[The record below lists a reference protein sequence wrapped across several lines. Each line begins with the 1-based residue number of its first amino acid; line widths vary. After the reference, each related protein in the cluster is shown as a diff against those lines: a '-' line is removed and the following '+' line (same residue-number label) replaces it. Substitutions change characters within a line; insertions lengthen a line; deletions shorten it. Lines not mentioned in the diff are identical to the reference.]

1 MYWPSRKPSQLVTM
15 KSTMRRALPPIITW
29 NAKPTIVAITKANMN
44 MGFGIVLAI
53 RFSSGKI
60 KSQCSTKRESS
71 HAIVAKAMNVID
83 LEILIPASPEFIWR
97 FLGDPAALPQWQED
111 VTSVSFLSTQRE
123 GQGTRWR
130 ATAEK
135 SKDVVVEVSAW
146 YDTLGYEY
154 RLMDGSSFTDNQGR
168 IRLHEVAD
176 GTLVRW
182 TFQYQLGG
190 VLGGLRNAMRL
201 KRSTTNQLQAS
212 LRNLHQLILQESGGI
227 STHEAKASVREAPDV
242 DERLSYQ
249 PRHPTA
255 FHDVMPDG
263 DAKAAINKQPVSYD
277 EIEAKPL
284 PFVADTDTK
293 PNPVVIASG
302 DEEQLLAAPEPAP
315 DDTKPIQISPP
326 IAEAPVKHKPR
337 PEPVAEPKW
346 REEAPLSPPAPSAM
360 PAAPALSK
368 EARDAA
374 QLSVFEVFGLKKPSE
389 SSPSDSPAAPAREAE
404 RDSRVP
410 APYPRHDDREPAPR
424 FESQPEPAPRVESRL
439 QAAEMD
445 GRYQSVTG
453 WRRKARRRKTVIRS
467 HN

>member
-1 MYWPSRKPSQLVTM
+1 
-15 KSTMRRALPPIITW
+15 
-29 NAKPTIVAITKANMN
+29 
-44 MGFGIVLAI
+44 
-53 RFSSGKI
+53 
-60 KSQCSTKRESS
+60 
-71 HAIVAKAMNVID
+71 MNVID

-123 GQGTRWR
+123 GHGTRWR
-130 ATAEK
+130 ATADK

-154 RLMDGSSFTDNQGR
+154 RLMDGTSFADNQGR
-168 IRLHEVAD
+168 IRLHEVPD

-255 FHDVMPDG
+255 FHDVLPDG
-263 DAKAAINKQPVSYD
+263 DAETSTDKQPVSYD
-277 EIEAKPL
+277 EFEAEPL

-293 PNPVVIASG
+293 PNPVVISTGA
-302 DEEQLLAAPEPAP
+302 EEQLLAAPEPAP

-326 IAEAPVKHKPR
+326 IVEAPVKHEPGR
-337 PEPVAEPKW
+337 PEPVAEPE
-346 REEAPLSPPAPSAM
+346 RGEEPPLTPPAPIAM
-360 PAAPALSK
+360 PAAPPLRDS
-368 EARDAA
+368 AR
-374 QLSVFEVFGLKKPSE
+374 LSVFEVFGLKKPSE
-389 SSPSDSPAAPAREAE
+389 SSSSDSSAASARGAE
-404 RDSRVP
+404 RDIGLPVL
-410 APYPRHDDREPAPR
+410 YPRHDGREPAPR
-424 FESQPEPAPRVESRL
+424 IESQPEPAPGIESRPK
-439 QAAEMD
+439 AAETD
-445 GRYQSVTG
+445 GRYASVTG
-453 WRRKARRRKTVIRS
+453 WRRQARRRKTVIRS

>member
-1 MYWPSRKPSQLVTM
+1 
-15 KSTMRRALPPIITW
+15 
-29 NAKPTIVAITKANMN
+29 
-44 MGFGIVLAI
+44 
-53 RFSSGKI
+53 
-60 KSQCSTKRESS
+60 
-71 HAIVAKAMNVID
+71 MNVID

-130 ATAEK
+130 ATADK
-135 SKDVVVEVSAW
+135 SRDVVVEVSAW

-154 RLMDGSSFTDNQGR
+154 RLMDGTSFADNQGR
-168 IRLHEVAD
+168 IRLHEVPD

-190 VLGGLRNAMRL
+190 VFGGLRNAMRL

-255 FHDVMPDG
+255 FHEAPPDG
-263 DAKAAINKQPVSYD
+263 DAKTATDKQPVSYD
-277 EIEAKPL
+277 EFEAVPL
-284 PFVADTDTK
+284 PFVTDSDTK
-293 PNPVVIASG
+293 PNPVVISTGA
-302 DEEQLLAAPEPAP
+302 EEQLLAAPEPAP

-326 IAEAPVKHKPR
+326 IVEAPVKHEPRR
-337 PEPVAEPKW
+337 PEPAAEPE
-346 REEAPLSPPAPSAM
+346 RRVEPPLSPPAPIAM
-360 PAAPALSK
+360 PAAPPL
-368 EARDAA
+368 RDSA

-389 SSPSDSPAAPAREAE
+389 ASPSDSPAAPAREAE
-404 RDSRVP
+404 RDMALP
-410 APYPRHDDREPAPR
+410 APYPRHDGREFSPRIESQPVPAPR
-424 FESQPEPAPRVESRL
+424 IESGPK
-439 QAAEMD
+439 AAETD
-445 GRYQSVTG
+445 GRYASVTG
-453 WRRKARRRKTVIRS
+453 WRRQARRRKTVIRS

>member
-1 MYWPSRKPSQLVTM
+1 
-15 KSTMRRALPPIITW
+15 
-29 NAKPTIVAITKANMN
+29 
-44 MGFGIVLAI
+44 
-53 RFSSGKI
+53 
-60 KSQCSTKRESS
+60 
-71 HAIVAKAMNVID
+71 MNVID

-130 ATAEK
+130 ATADK

-154 RLMDGSSFTDNQGR
+154 RLMDGTSFADNQGR
-168 IRLHEVAD
+168 IRLQEAPD

-227 STHEAKASVREAPDV
+227 STHEAKASVREAPAV

-249 PRHPTA
+249 PRHPSA
-255 FHDVMPDG
+255 FQEAPPDG
-263 DAKAAINKQPVSYD
+263 DAETATDKQPVSYD
-277 EIEAKPL
+277 EFEAEPL

-293 PNPVVIASG
+293 PNPVVISTG
-302 DEEQLLAAPEPAP
+302 DAEQLLAAPEPAP

-326 IAEAPVKHKPR
+326 IVEAPVNPEPRR
-337 PEPVAEPKW
+337 PEPIAEPEG
-346 REEAPLSPPAPSAM
+346 REEPPLTPPAPVAM
-360 PAAPALSK
+360 PAAPALSR
-368 EARDAA
+368 EARDSAH
-374 QLSVFEVFGLKKPSE
+374 LSVFEVFGLKKPSE
-389 SSPSDSPAAPAREAE
+389 SSPLDSPAAPARGAE
-404 RDSRVP
+404 RDIGLP
-410 APYPRHDDREPAPR
+410 APYPRYDGREPVPR
-424 FESQPEPAPRVESRL
+424 IESQPEPAPRIESRPK
-439 QAAEMD
+439 AAEMD
-445 GRYQSVTG
+445 GRYGNVTG
-453 WRRKARRRKTVIRS
+453 WRRQARRRKTVIRS